1 MNIKIISE
9 FDNKLFDRK
18 EIQFTIDNGEAQTPR
33 KLDVKTE
40 LCKKLSLNPDTMIL
54 VSIKQEFGSRS
65 LMGYAH
71 FYNSKESI
79 AKFEAAHILS
89 RKNMSE
95 KPAEELKP
103 IN

>member
-1 MNIKIISE
+1 MSE

-18 EIQFTIDNGEAQTPR
+18 EIQFIIDNGEAQTPR
-33 KLDVKTE
+33 KLDVKAE
-40 LCKKLSLNPDTMIL
+40 LCKKLSLNPDTMII

-65 LMGYAH
+65 LNGSAH

-79 AKFEAAHILS
+79 TKFEAAHILS

-95 KPAEELKP
+95 KKQDEPSQ
-103 IN
+103 